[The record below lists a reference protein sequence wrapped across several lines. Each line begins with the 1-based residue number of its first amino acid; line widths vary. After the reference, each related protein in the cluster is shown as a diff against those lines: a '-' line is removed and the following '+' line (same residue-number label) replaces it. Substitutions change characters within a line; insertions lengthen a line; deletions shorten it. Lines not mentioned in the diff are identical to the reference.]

1 MQYGFPTRNSEKR
14 TEHFTDGGFPVQRD
28 GHIDRILHAWK
39 AWHAAM
45 HSFSVEKCEPEI
57 ELQSR
62 RKRKDDMLIVVKY
75 GEVLDMASWYHS
87 DKNLQDICRSCS
99 QSMAA
104 ESAITIKI

>member
-75 GEVLDMASWYHS
+75 WLWLAGITLIR
-87 DKNLQDICRSCS
+87 ICRTS
-99 QSMAA
+99 A
-104 ESAITIKI
+104 EVAPNPWLQNLP